1 MIFVLVQT
9 FLRRLYYFLLVLIT
23 TINQYLTTYFVKF
36 AIMRYLLTIFAFIIF
51 NHASGKT
58 NRNLHQNLNYYGHAK
73 SLKDTCVLGGFTF
86 KIIDYKS
93 GRNLHATI
101 KNGEIKIINEG
112 VQFFKY
118 RVIYY
123 VFSSLDDARI
133 PVVRIFDGRVAYRV
147 LKVLEQSRVGGQ
159 YIFEDIIVVDPSGI
173 KLDNEVRSILIER
186 VK

>member
-1 MIFVLVQT
+1 
-9 FLRRLYYFLLVLIT
+9 
-23 TINQYLTTYFVKF
+23 
-36 AIMRYLLTIFAFIIF
+36 MRYYRTILVFLSIF
-51 NHASGKT
+51 FFFTVENGKASEK
-58 NRNLHQNLNYYGHAK
+58 NDYWFYNYGYHTP
-73 SLKDTCVLGGFTF
+73 LKDTCVLAGLTF

-101 KNGEIKIINEG
+101 KNGEIEIISEG

-123 VFSSLDDARI
+123 VFSSLDDSRI
-133 PVVRIFDGRVAYRV
+133 PVVRIFHGGVEYRV
-147 LKVLEQSRVGGQ
+147 LKTLKESRVGGQ

-186 VK
+186 IK